1 MRGINQVILLG
12 FLGKD
17 PEYKKLQSG
26 HEVTTFSLAVDE
38 SYRQNGQDVSKTSWH
53 NIVVWGAMAI
63 HCSNYLS
70 KGSQVFVMGK
80 ISHEQYDDKDGIKR
94 YVTKIVAQTVR
105 FLDRKQQQQQQI
117 TDNTNAQV
125 SPEEIPFQDDDVPF

>member
-17 PEYKKLQSG
+17 PEYKQFPSG
-26 HEVTTFSLAVDE
+26 TEVTTFSLAVDE
-38 SYRQNGQDVSKTSWH
+38 TYRQNGQDVQKTSWH
-53 NIVVWGAMAI
+53 NIVVWGTMAV

-70 KGSQVFVMGK
+70 KGSQVLVMGK

-94 YVTKIVAQTVR
+94 TATKIIASTVR
-105 FLDRKQQQQQQI
+105 FLDRKTQQGNSE
-117 TDNTNAQV
+117 TSKPPADSADM
-125 SPEEIPFQDDDVPF
+125 PFPDEEELPF